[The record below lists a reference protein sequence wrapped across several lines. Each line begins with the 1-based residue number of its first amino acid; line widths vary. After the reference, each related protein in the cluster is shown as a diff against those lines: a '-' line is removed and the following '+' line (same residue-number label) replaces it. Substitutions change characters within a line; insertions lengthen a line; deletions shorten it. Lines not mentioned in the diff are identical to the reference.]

1 MARGEGGWIRR
12 VGPWVGIGT
21 SPAALMT
28 GGGVGEG
35 LRGGELVAALAV
47 GVALL
52 AALAIGQGILGQRTG
67 RTLSALTA
75 GPLGETGSRRTASV
89 VMLLMM
95 IGWFGV
101 NVGVAGVA
109 LGRLAGVPDVAG
121 VALFAAIMLGVAR
134 AGLGTL
140 SWSALVAG
148 LATTALAAYGLHLA
162 FADAPVTLSGGRAGS
177 EPMSFASAVVLVVG
191 YGAAFSLRT
200 PDFTHDLARTR
211 QVVWCA
217 LTGLVVPLMAFA
229 LAGAALQAATGTW
242 DLADVLRRLG
252 SPEVAYLFVALGFTG
267 SVLTNIWSGGLSLS
281 DAAPSIAVSWS
292 MPAVTL
298 VGGVAAAAGFSDHM
312 LGWLAVMAL
321 AAPGLA
327 AICAIHAV
335 RGKAA
340 RPGWGTTGLCC
351 WGAGFACGIA
361 LHMAGSWM
369 ALPVATLLPA
379 VAYWMLD
386 REAGRKLADAKAG
399 G

>member
-1 MARGEGGWIRR
+1 MGGGGWIRR

-35 LRGGELVAALAV
+35 LRGGELVAALVV

-52 AALAIGQGILGQRTG
+52 AALAIGQGVLGQRTG
-67 RTLSALTA
+67 LPLSALTA

-89 VMLLMM
+89 AMLLMM

-109 LGRLAGVPDVAG
+109 LGRLVGVPDVAG
-121 VALFAAIMLGVAR
+121 VALFAVLMLSVAR
-134 AGLGTL
+134 AGLGAL

-148 LATTALAAYGLHLA
+148 LATTGLAAYGLHLA
-162 FADAPVTLSGGRAGS
+162 FADAPFTLSGGDAGH
-177 EPMSFASAVVLVVG
+177 EPIAFMSGVVLVVG

-200 PDFTHDLARTR
+200 PDFTHDLARPR

-217 LTGLVVPLMAFA
+217 LTGLVAPLLLFA

-242 DLADVLRRLG
+242 DLADVLQRLG
-252 SPEVAYLFVALGFTG
+252 SPEVAYLFVAIGFAG

-281 DAAPSIAVSWS
+281 DAVPSVRPVVA

-298 VGGVAAAAGFSDHM
+298 VGGMVAAAGFSDLM
-312 LGWLAVMAL
+312 LPWLTVMAL
-321 AAPGLA
+321 ATPGLA
-327 AICAIHAV
+327 ALCAVHAV
-335 RGKAA
+335 RGRAV
-340 RPGWGTTGLCC
+340 RPGWGTTGLAC
-351 WGAGFACGIA
+351 WGAGFAGGIA
-361 LHMAGSWM
+361 LYMAGSWT
-369 ALPVATLLPA
+369 ALPVAALLPA
-379 VAYWMLD
+379 LAYWMLD
-386 REAGRKLADAKAG
+386 RERGRKLADAKAG

>member
-1 MARGEGGWIRR
+1 MERRQGGWIRR

-47 GVALL
+47 GVGLL
-52 AALAIGQGILGQRTG
+52 AALAIGQGVLGQRTG
-67 RTLSALTA
+67 RTLGALTA

-89 VMLLMM
+89 AMLLMM

-109 LGRLAGVPDVAG
+109 LGRLVGVPDVAG
-121 VALFAAIMLGVAR
+121 VALFAAVMLGVAR
-134 AGLGTL
+134 AGLGAL

-148 LATTALAAYGLHLA
+148 LATTGLAAYGLHRA
-162 FADAPVTLSGGRAGS
+162 FADAPFTLSGGRAASAPIG
-177 EPMSFASAVVLVVG
+177 FASAVVLVVG

-200 PDFTHDLARTR
+200 PDFTHDLARAR

-217 LTGLVVPLMAFA
+217 LAGLVAPLLLFA

-267 SVLTNIWSGGLSLS
+267 SVLTNIWSGGLSLT
-281 DAAPSIAVSWS
+281 DAVPSIRPAVSL
-292 MPAVTL
+292 PAVTL
-298 VGGVAAAAGFSDHM
+298 VGAAVAAVGFSDLM
-312 LGWLAVMAL
+312 LPWLTVMAL

-327 AICAIHAV
+327 AVCAVHAA
-335 RGKAA
+335 RATA
-340 RPGWGTTGLCC
+340 PRPGWGVTGLCC
-351 WGAGFACGIA
+351 WGAGFAGGIA
-361 LHMAGSWM
+361 LHVAGSWT

-379 VAYWMLD
+379 VAYWILG